1 MKGVLIASTKGGVGK
16 TALSHA
22 LALGASFKDVPAHMM
37 HTDNRKPLDVNGRP
51 YMYYDAR
58 ELETLTRII
67 GAAMNAD
74 GLCIIDSGGNRPD
87 FDKWLADTVDI
98 AIIPVTPDPEAVDLA
113 LEHME
118 LLESHGA
125 KNIRFILNMVSSNRF
140 EKTADFEKYFSRLPV
155 DKIIGQIPKVSAVKN
170 LRCSDNEPFK
180 TQPTKVNNL
189 ARGLYSTVKETLEE
203 MEQEQP
209 QEAVIA

>member
-16 TALSHA
+16 TALAHA

-37 HTDNRKPLDVNGRP
+37 HTDNRKPLEVNGRP

-58 ELETLTRII
+58 ELETLTRIM
-67 GAAMNAD
+67 GAAVNAD

-113 LEHME
+113 LDHMK
-118 LLESHGA
+118 LLENHGA
-125 KNIRFILNMVSSNRF
+125 RNIRFILNMVSSNRF
-140 EKTADFEKYFSRLPV
+140 EKVADFEEYFSRLPV
-155 DKIIGQIPKVSAVKN
+155 DKIIGQIPKVSAVKK
-170 LRCSDNEPFK
+170 LRCSDKEPFK

-189 ARGLYSTVKETLEE
+189 ARGLYSTIKAALEE
-203 MEQEQP
+203 MEKEELEA
-209 QEAVIA
+209 EAVA

>member
-22 LALGASFKDVPAHMM
+22 LALGASLKGVPAHMM
-37 HTDNRKPLDVNGRP
+37 HTDNRKPLSVDGRP

-58 ELETLTRII
+58 ELDTLTRII

-74 GLCIIDSGGNRPD
+74 GLCVIDSGGNRPD

-118 LLESHGA
+118 LLEGHGA
-125 KNIRFILNMVSSNRF
+125 RNVRFILNMVSSNRF
-140 EKTADFEKYFSRLPV
+140 EKVADFEEYYSRLPV
-155 DKIIGQIPKVSAVKN
+155 DKIMGQIPKVAAIKK
-170 LRCSDNEPFK
+170 LRCSDKEPFK
-180 TQPTKVNNL
+180 TQSTKVNNL
-189 ARGLYSTVKETLEE
+189 ARGLYSTVIAAIEE
-203 MEQEQP
+203 MDKEEQTA
-209 QEAVIA
+209 EAVA